1 MFLRTGVSAM
11 IEARGTTSHHDSLS
25 PRTRS
30 TGTYAFGPFR
40 LDPSRRLLTCGD
52 ETIPLPE
59 RTFQLLLILIQAG
72 GTIVDKETLAVRVW
86 PDSTVS
92 DGNLS
97 QHIYMLRQIL
107 GERARD
113 RAYIITVSGKGY
125 RFAAPVFATPAAQP
139 PVAAEHTASPG
150 SQLLDSGLEVFRHYC
165 RGSQLLERRTAPCL
179 WEAIDAF
186 DAAARLDAKYVP
198 ALIGL
203 ARAYALLAEFWN
215 VAGEQVFPKAREAV
229 RRALALD
236 PKSAAAHSALSE
248 ILLFCDWNW
257 NAALREIDTAIWLN
271 PGSTFVCNNA
281 AWLHICRG
289 AYDEALS
296 EVQRALTMEPSSPH
310 LQLLFARVLVHSGE
324 YDQAILS
331 LSNLVEADGSFYISR
346 RYRAQAYLLQGQPE
360 PAIGDLLLLRAQEQS
375 EDPSFRLPMLGRAY
389 ADCGDKRRAQD
400 IHKSLV
406 AMAASSYVVCW
417 NLALS
422 AIGIGKNE
430 EAMTWLER
438 AYEEREP
445 TLLFLKSLPWFK
457 PIAAEPRFKDL
468 LEKIGP

>member
-1 MFLRTGVSAM
+1 MR
-11 IEARGTTSHHDSLS
+11 
-25 PRTRS
+25 
-30 TGTYAFGPFR
+30 
-40 LDPSRRLLTCGD
+40 SRRVG
-52 ETIPLPE
+52 
-59 RTFQLLLILIQAG
+59 R
-72 GTIVDKETLAVRVW
+72 
-86 PDSTVS
+86 
-92 DGNLS
+92 
-97 QHIYMLRQIL
+97 
-107 GERARD
+107 
-113 RAYIITVSGKGY
+113 
-125 RFAAPVFATPAAQP
+125 
-139 PVAAEHTASPG
+139 
-150 SQLLDSGLEVFRHYC
+150 
-165 RGSQLLERRTAPCL
+165 
-179 WEAIDAF
+179 
-186 DAAARLDAKYVP
+186 
-198 ALIGL
+198 IG
-203 ARAYALLAEFWN
+203 
-215 VAGEQVFPKAREAV
+215 
-229 RRALALD
+229 
-236 PKSAAAHSALSE
+236 
-248 ILLFCDWNW
+248 
-257 NAALREIDTAIWLN
+257 
-271 PGSTFVCNNA
+271 
-281 AWLHICRG
+281 G

-445 TLLFLKSLPWFK
+445 TLLFQEFAVVQADRRRVALQGSAGKDRPVRGDRDARGSGCDDRAQPGCDSGDEADDLAREPACGAVVVGCQDSLDGV
-457 PIAAEPRFKDL
+457 AATAERRRA
-468 LEKIGP
+468 